1 MNAVASPFFTPD
13 VIRWAYPAPNEA
25 KPFSRSSMSTRT
37 PTLKDATDEELLVR
51 ASGGDQSAF
60 SALYD
65 RFSPPLFALMR
76 QMLGDDAEAEDVLQE
91 GFVYV
96 WTHAAQFDASRAKPF
111 TWAVMIFRHKAIDRI
126 RARGRRARMEEA
138 AAVEMPEHLAAAPMS
153 ADEAADAVDRVALV
167 REAVKGLPGEQRR
180 MIELSFLRGLTHHDI
195 ASTLAVPLG
204 TVKTNIRRGL
214 LKLRDLVKGGT
225 Q

>member
-1 MNAVASPFFTPD
+1 MNATASPFFTPA
-13 VIRWAYPAPNEA
+13 VIRWAYTAQSEA
-25 KPFSRSSMSTRT
+25 QPLSRSYMSTRT
-37 PTLKDATDEELLVR
+37 PTVQDATDEDLLVR
-51 ASGGDQSAF
+51 AAGGDQSAF

-76 QMLGDDAEAEDVLQE
+76 QMLGDETEAEDVLQE

-96 WTHAAQFDASRAKPF
+96 WKHASQFDAARAKPF

-138 AAVEMPEHLAAAPMS
+138 AAEMPENLAAAPVS
-153 ADEAADAVDRVALV
+153 ADEAADAVDRVAIV
-167 REAVKGLPGEQRR
+167 REAVRGLPGEQRR
-180 MIELSFLRGLTHHDI
+180 MIELSFLKGLTHHDI

>member
-1 MNAVASPFFTPD
+1 
-13 VIRWAYPAPNEA
+13 
-25 KPFSRSSMSTRT
+25 MSTRT
-37 PTLKDATDEELLVR
+37 PTVQDATDEDLLVR
-51 ASGGDQSAF
+51 AAGGDQSAF

-76 QMLGDDAEAEDVLQE
+76 QMLGDETEAEDVLQE

-96 WTHAAQFDASRAKPF
+96 WKHASQFDAARAKPF

-138 AAVEMPEHLAAAPMS
+138 AAEMPENLAAAPVS
-153 ADEAADAVDRVALV
+153 ADEAADAVDRVAIV
-167 REAVKGLPGEQRR
+167 REAVRGLPGEQRR
-180 MIELSFLRGLTHHDI
+180 MIELSFLKGLTHHDI